1 MHPGGDTEPLHFF
14 TSDTGFGQN
23 SHQMPGR
30 ALHAKPHSLG
40 VPPHSLGTALSPP
53 RQREGGRGGEGAGRG
68 ESDTGPHPLR
78 LPKARPPPL
87 TQWRPK

>member
-1 MHPGGDTEPLHFF
+1 MHPGGDTEPWHFF

-40 VPPHSLGTALSPP
+40 VPPRSWAPWSYSGGGVGGGKGRVRAPAAENPTPDLTPSDSPKI
-53 RQREGGRGGEGAGRG
+53 
-68 ESDTGPHPLR
+68 GPH
-78 LPKARPPPL
+78 
-87 TQWRPK
+87 T